1 MIEGNTQPLGPSREQ
16 INKKVMESPEY
27 KMAMFVAN
35 FLVDEVA
42 PTIGD
47 FNMNEIMGYT
57 HEHLTDEKLLEYKD
71 KIVNRIIVGEKSVE
85 YFGKELTRDE
95 LGKVFE
101 TAIADNGEMIRNR
114 IKNITNTNRN
124 KRTEGTKN

>member
-1 MIEGNTQPLGPSREQ
+1 MTEGNTQPLGPSREQ
-16 INKKVMESPEY
+16 INEKVMEGPEY
-27 KMAMFVAN
+27 KMAEFVVD

-47 FNMNEIMGYT
+47 SNMNEIMGYA
-57 HEHLTDEKLLEYKD
+57 HEHLTNEKILEFKD
-71 KIVNRIIVGEKSVE
+71 KIVNRIIMGEKSAE

-101 TAIADNGEMIRNR
+101 KAIADNSSMIRIR

-124 KRTEGTKN
+124 KRNPIS